1 MNAAT
6 PTSIEILTSR
16 LEQVLDLCRRLTEEN
31 RSLRASQEHLIGER
45 ATLLSKSE
53 QARAR
58 VDAMIQRLKSLEQ
71 NP

>member
-6 PTSIEILTSR
+6 PTLIEALESR
-16 LEQVLDLCRRLTEEN
+16 VEQLADICRRLAEEN
-31 RSLRASQEHLIGER
+31 RMLRASQEHLIGER
-45 ATLLSKSE
+45 AQLLSKSE

>member
-1 MNAAT
+1 MNTAA
-6 PTSIEILTSR
+6 SQLIEA
-16 LEQVLDLCRRLTEEN
+16 LEHRVEQLADVCRRLVEEN
-31 RSLRASQEHLIGER
+31 RMLRASQEQLIGER
-45 ATLLSKSE
+45 AQLLSKSE